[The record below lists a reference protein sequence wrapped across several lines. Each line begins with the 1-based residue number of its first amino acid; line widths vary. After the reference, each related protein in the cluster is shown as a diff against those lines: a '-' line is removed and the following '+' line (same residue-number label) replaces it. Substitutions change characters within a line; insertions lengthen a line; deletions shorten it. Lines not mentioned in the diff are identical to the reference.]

1 MMSVP
6 GPTFADFYEALN
18 QRRPFPWQA
27 RLAQYVAEHG
37 EWPPEVGVPTGLG
50 KTACL
55 DIAVWWLATQADW
68 EPERRTAPTRIWWVV
83 NRRLLVD
90 STAEHASQLT
100 KALADPGSSGL
111 SGEAR
116 GVVTE
121 VAERLRSFSADPAA
135 PPLDVVRLRGGA
147 APEKPVDDLSQ
158 PTVILSTLPMYGSR
172 LLFRGYGSTSS
183 RRPIDAAMA
192 GTDSLVLLDEAHLAP
207 HLRTLMGALAECAPG
222 AEALLGEVRSQASI
236 TELTATGA
244 APGEVGR
251 FDLDEQ
257 DEKNATIRERLHAAK
272 PLEVRTFEKGD
283 TARLLAEAA
292 IERLGDAPQPASC
305 LVFANMPKT
314 ARDAFRLL
322 RARMPDAEAEVLL
335 LTGLSREREAEQI
348 RKRIL
353 DQGGG
358 MAASRSVE
366 SVRGRHLVVVATQ
379 TLEVGADIDAE
390 YLVTEQCGVR
400 ALTQRLGR
408 LNRLGYHPHA
418 RGVYVHLPPPK
429 GRGSEGSGEEW
440 RVYRKEPA
448 QVLQRLEDACAKDGG
463 RVVDLSPG
471 RVAEVLGPP
480 GDDPGRAPEVLPGIL
495 WEWTKTTT
503 RPDGEAPVEP
513 YISGI
518 RGAEYTVSLIWRAHV
533 PDEGGR
539 LWPRATDREAVD
551 VPIDEVREALQGDE
565 DLCRLASDGETVE
578 VTQAT
583 DLRPGDQ
590 VVLPTDR
597 GLLDRFGWNTDASE
611 RVVDASLVGHGLP
624 LDAKAIER
632 LCGVTLGQHVKV
644 ALGTDED

>member
-1 MMSVP
+1 MP

-90 STAEHASQLT
+90 STAEHARQLAE
-100 KALADPGSSGL
+100 ALADPGSAGL

-147 APEKPVDDLSQ
+147 APEKPVDDLSR

-251 FDLDEQ
+251 FDLDKQ

-292 IERLGDAPQPASC
+292 IERLGDATPASC
-305 LVFANMPKT
+305 LVFANTPKT
-314 ARDAFRLL
+314 ARGAFELL
-322 RARMPDAEAEVLL
+322 RSRMPDAEMLL
-335 LTGLSREREAEQI
+335 LTGSHGNGRRERI
-348 RKRIL
+348 RTRIL
-353 DQGGG
+353 NQGDG
-358 MAASRSVE
+358 MAANRSVE
-366 SVRGRHLVVVATQ
+366 SSAGG
-379 TLEVGADIDAE
+379 TLSWS
-390 YLVTEQCGVR
+390 R
-400 ALTQRLGR
+400 PRPSR
-408 LNRLGYHPHA
+408 
-418 RGVYVHLPPPK
+418 
-429 GRGSEGSGEEW
+429 SERTS
-440 RVYRKEPA
+440 
-448 QVLQRLEDACAKDGG
+448 
-463 RVVDLSPG
+463 
-471 RVAEVLGPP
+471 
-480 GDDPGRAPEVLPGIL
+480 
-495 WEWTKTTT
+495 T
-503 RPDGEAPVEP
+503 R
-513 YISGI
+513 STSS
-518 RGAEYTVSLIWRAHV
+518 R
-533 PDEGGR
+533 
-539 LWPRATDREAVD
+539 
-551 VPIDEVREALQGDE
+551 
-565 DLCRLASDGETVE
+565 RLAASARSRSDWAG
-578 VTQAT
+578 
-583 DLRPGDQ
+583 
-590 VVLPTDR
+590 
-597 GLLDRFGWNTDASE
+597 
-611 RVVDASLVGHGLP
+611 
-624 LDAKAIER
+624 
-632 LCGVTLGQHVKV
+632 
-644 ALGTDED
+644 

>member
-27 RLAQYVAEHG
+27 RLAQYVAERG

-90 STAEHASQLT
+90 STAEHARQLAE
-100 KALADPGSSGL
+100 ALADPGSAGL

-135 PPLDVVRLRGGA
+135 PPLDVVRLRGGV
-147 APEKPVDDLSQ
+147 APEKPVDDLSR

-222 AEALLGEVRSQASI
+222 AEALLGEVRSRARI
-236 TELTATGA
+236 TALTATGDA
-244 APGEVGR
+244 SGER
-251 FDLDEQ
+251 FDLDKQ
-257 DEKNATIRERLHAAK
+257 DEENTTIRERLHAAK
-272 PLEVRTFEKGD
+272 PLEVRTVEKGD

-292 IERLGDAPQPASC
+292 IELLGDAPPASC
-305 LVFANMPKT
+305 LVFANTPKT
-314 ARDAFRLL
+314 ARGAFELL
-322 RARMPDAEAEVLL
+322 RSRMPDAKAEMLL
-335 LTGLSREREAEQI
+335 LTGLSREREAERI
-348 RKRIL
+348 RTCIL
-353 DQGGG
+353 NQGDG
-358 MAASRSVE
+358 MAANRSVE

-390 YLVTEQCGVR
+390 YLVTEACGVR

-429 GRGSEGSGEEW
+429 GARRDGPRPGGGDLARLRRGTRAG
-440 RVYRKEPA
+440 PPTI
-448 QVLQRLEDACAKDGG
+448 GG
-463 RVVDLSPG
+463 RVRERRRSRRGP
-471 RVAEVLGPP
+471 VAG
-480 GDDPGRAPEVLPGIL
+480 
-495 WEWTKTTT
+495 
-503 RPDGEAPVEP
+503 
-513 YISGI
+513 
-518 RGAEYTVSLIWRAHV
+518 
-533 PDEGGR
+533 EGG
-539 LWPRATDREAVD
+539 
-551 VPIDEVREALQGDE
+551 
-565 DLCRLASDGETVE
+565 
-578 VTQAT
+578 
-583 DLRPGDQ
+583 
-590 VVLPTDR
+590 
-597 GLLDRFGWNTDASE
+597 
-611 RVVDASLVGHGLP
+611 
-624 LDAKAIER
+624 
-632 LCGVTLGQHVKV
+632 
-644 ALGTDED
+644 